1 MSRIG
6 VCASLLVA
14 LCALVSP
21 AEPVGAP
28 GPEAATSQPA
38 FGCDVL
44 VQGAMDV
51 EIQPLLDALEGAERI
66 QIAAWTFWKGR
77 IGPQCVVVSRTE
89 VGPTN
94 ASIATVLG
102 IQRFRP
108 RLVINQG
115 TAGGHVGDLKV
126 GDIVLGS
133 SCIEYGAFTSSHG
146 DAGTGVKLERW
157 RPRYN
162 RVRFDGEKRTTLRS
176 VPGDEAA
183 LAVAEATPY
192 EAGRLVRG
200 RIGSAHQWNRELD
213 LIAWNHTK
221 FGTVSEDME
230 SAFAAMAARALDT
243 RFVAIRIISDN
254 ELLSPDVKISETA
267 PLCAKYVVGVI
278 RNLARSDTRDGAPRS

>member
-14 LCALVSP
+14 VWAVMSS
-21 AEPVGAP
+21 AEPAQATP
-28 GPEAATSQPA
+28 PKAATSQPA

-51 EIQPLLDALEGAERI
+51 EIQPLLDALAGAERV
-66 QIAAWTFWKGR
+66 QIAAWTFWQGR
-77 IGPQCVVVSRTE
+77 IGSQRVVVSRTE

-94 ASIATVLG
+94 AAIATVLG
-102 IQRFRP
+102 IERFRP

-115 TAGGHVGDLKV
+115 TAGGHVSGLEV
-126 GDIVLGS
+126 GAIVLGN
-133 SCIEYGAFTSSHG
+133 SCTEYGAFTSSHG

-162 RVRFDGEKRTTLRS
+162 RFRFDGERTATLRA

-192 EAGRLVRG
+192 EGGRLVRG

-267 PLCAKYVVGVI
+267 ALCAKYVAEVI
-278 RNLARSDTRDGAPRS
+278 KNLARSSAPQPAE

>member
-1 MSRIG
+1 MSRIV

-14 LCALVSP
+14 VWIAVSQVQ
-21 AEPVGAP
+21 PVGATAR
-28 GPEAATSQPA
+28 EAMTSGPA

-77 IGPQCVVVSRTE
+77 IGPQRVVVSRTE

-94 ASIATVLG
+94 AAIATVLG
-102 IQRFRP
+102 IERFRP

-115 TAGGHVGDLKV
+115 TAGGHVSDVKV

-146 DAGTGVKLERW
+146 DAGTGVKIERW
-157 RPRYN
+157 QPRYN
-162 RVRFDGEKRTTLRS
+162 RFRLDGEKRTTLRG

-192 EAGRLVRG
+192 EGGRLVRG

-230 SAFAAMAARALDT
+230 SAFSAMAARALDT

-254 ELLSPDVKISETA
+254 ELLSPDVKIDETG
-267 PLCAKYVVGVI
+267 PLCAKYVVEVI
-278 RNLARSDTRDGAPRS
+278 KNLARSDMRQPAE

>member
-1 MSRIG
+1 MSRMV

-14 LCALVSP
+14 VWVAVSQ
-21 AEPVGAP
+21 AEPVAATGR
-28 GPEAATSQPA
+28 EAATSQPT

-66 QIAAWTFWKGR
+66 QVAAWTFWQGR
-77 IGPQCVVVSRTE
+77 LGPQCVVVSRTE

-94 ASIATVLG
+94 AAIATVLG
-102 IQRFRP
+102 VEQFRP

-115 TAGGHVGDLKV
+115 TAGGHVSDLKV

-146 DAGTGVKLERW
+146 DAGTGVQLERW

-162 RVRFDGEKRTTLRS
+162 RFRLDGERRTTLRGL
-176 VPGDEAA
+176 PGDEAA

-192 EAGRLVRG
+192 EGGRLVRG

-243 RFVAIRIISDN
+243 RFLAIRNISDN
-254 ELLSPDVKISETA
+254 ELLSPDVKIDETA
-267 PLCAKYVVGVI
+267 PLCAKYVVEVVK
-278 RNLARSDTRDGAPRS
+278 NLARSHAAEPAN

>member
-1 MSRIG
+1 MQRNAA
-6 VCASLLVA
+6 CASLLVA
-14 LCALVSP
+14 VVVAISQ
-21 AEPVGAP
+21 AEPVGATARD
-28 GPEAATSQPA
+28 AATTQPA

-51 EIQPLLDALEGAERI
+51 ETQPLLDALEGAERI

-94 ASIATVLG
+94 AAIATVLG
-102 IQRFRP
+102 IERFRP
-108 RLVINQG
+108 RLIINQG
-115 TAGGHVGDLKV
+115 TSGGHVSDVKI

-157 RPRYN
+157 RARYN
-162 RVRFDGEKRTTLRS
+162 RFRLDGERRTALRG

-192 EAGRLVRG
+192 EGGKLVRG

-230 SAFAAMAARALDT
+230 SAFSAMAARALDT

-267 PLCAKYVVGVI
+267 PLCAKYVVDVI
-278 RNLARSDTRDGAPRS
+278 KRLGSSGDTVPP